1 MAMRCAGSRWT
12 GRAEPAA
19 VKQEAIPLPPDV
31 AATVERLERLV
42 HREREGRLQAEAIA
56 ERGLRELYESQV
68 RLALLQRITDCAN
81 RSNDFSEAI
90 DEVLKEICEHMNWAF
105 GTAYRVEACGN
116 VVSCDAWY
124 SAEPARLFALV
135 EATRERTFANG
146 EGLPGRVLRD
156 GHPHWIDEGELATKS
171 CRRVAAA
178 SCGIRAACGFPVM
191 IGDEIVCVL
200 EFFARTAMIDKDAIL
215 LTVTQAATQLAR
227 VIERERARA
236 ALVHDALHDAMTG
249 LPNRTLLDE
258 RARAAFERLPDS
270 REGLAVLV
278 IDLDGFKAI
287 NDKYGHHVGDI
298 VLIETARRFNEVIG
312 ARIGGRRQGDPSGWR
327 ATLAR
332 VGGDEFV
339 IVLDAV
345 PDPAIAIA
353 LSGALIDALKAPIQ
367 VANEYVNV
375 GLSIGI
381 AHSCV
386 SYSTVEQLRQD
397 ADLAMYEAK
406 SGGHGGVVTFS
417 ESLGNER
424 RNRMALENELRD
436 AIREKQFTLY
446 YQPIFALADA
456 PDGGERLRGFEALIR
471 WNHPIHGLVEPGR
484 FIPAAEAGGLI
495 VFIGDWVL
503 RQACRTMARLHR
515 SLTQRGLNGAE
526 LPYISINIAPQQFLQ
541 PTFSAHVQRVL
552 LETGVPPELVRLE
565 VTEGVAIIDPD
576 QTRQVLEQV
585 RSWGVKTS
593 LDDFGTGY
601 SSLSYLQNL
610 PFDTLKIDRSF
621 IASMDDPKSRKIIRA
636 ILDLA
641 SNLNLSVVAEGIET
655 GEQGASLREMG
666 CEFGQGFHLGRPL
679 DEESAFALVWPGLSA
694 ASGSKTA
701 A

>member
-1 MAMRCAGSRWT
+1 MKH
-12 GRAEPAA
+12 E
-19 VKQEAIPLPPDV
+19 VIPLPLGGDDV
-31 AATVERLERLV
+31 VDRLKRLV
-42 HREREGRLQAEAIA
+42 EREREGRLQAEAIA

-81 RSNDFSEAI
+81 RSNDFSDAI
-90 DEVLKEICEHMNWAF
+90 HEVLKEICEHMNWAF
-105 GTAYRVEACGN
+105 SAAYRVESGGKA
-116 VVSCDAWY
+116 VSCDAWFT
-124 SAEPARLFALV
+124 AEPARLSPLV
-135 EATRERTFANG
+135 EATRELTCASG

-156 GHPHWIDEGELATKS
+156 GHPHWIDEAEHAANF
-171 CRRVAAA
+171 RRRTAAA
-178 SCGIRAACGFPVM
+178 NCGIRSACGFPVM
-191 IGDEIVCVL
+191 IGEEIVCVL
-200 EFFARTAMIDKDAIL
+200 EFFGRTAMIDKDAIL

-236 ALVHDALHDAMTG
+236 ALLHDALHDAMTG

-258 RARAAFERLPDS
+258 RSRAAFDRLPES

-287 NDKYGHHVGDI
+287 NDKYGHHAGDI
-298 VLIETARRFNEVIG
+298 VLVETARRFNEVIG
-312 ARIGGRRQGDPSGWR
+312 AREGRRRRGDGSGWR

-339 IVLDAV
+339 VVLDAL
-345 PDPAIAIA
+345 PDPAVAMDLA
-353 LSGALIDALKAPIQ
+353 GALIDALKAPIR
-367 VANEYVNV
+367 VADEFVNV

-381 AHSCV
+381 AHSCM
-386 SYSTVEQLRQD
+386 SYFTVEQLRQD

-417 ESLGNER
+417 ETLGNER

-436 AIREKQFTLY
+436 AIRENQFTLY
-446 YQPIFALADA
+446 YQPIFALAGTPA
-456 PDGGERLRGFEALIR
+456 GGERLRGFEALIR
-471 WNHPIHGLVEPGR
+471 WNHPEHGLIEPGR
-484 FIPAAEAGGLI
+484 FIPAAEAAGLI

-503 RQACRTMARLHR
+503 RQACNAMAQLHT
-515 SLTQRGLNGAE
+515 SLGARGLTAAE

-552 LETGVPPELVRLE
+552 QETGVPPELVRLE

-576 QTRQVLEQV
+576 QTRKVLEQV

-655 GEQGASLREMG
+655 GEQSASLREMG

-679 DEESAFALVWPGLSA
+679 EEASAFALVGPASS
-694 ASGSKTA
+694 ASGE
-701 A
+701 

>member
-1 MAMRCAGSRWT
+1 M
-12 GRAEPAA
+12 
-19 VKQEAIPLPPDV
+19 KQEAIPLPADV
-31 AATVERLERLV
+31 ASTVERLERLV
-42 HREREGRLQAEAIA
+42 QREREGRLQAEAIA
-56 ERGLRELYESQV
+56 ERGLRELYDSQV

-81 RSNDFSEAI
+81 RSNDFSDAI

-105 GTAYRVEACGN
+105 GTAYRVEGGGRA
-116 VVSCDAWY
+116 VSCDAWFT
-124 SAEPARLFALV
+124 AEPARLFPLV
-135 EATRERTFANG
+135 EATRERSFASG

-156 GHPHWIDEGELATKS
+156 GHPHWIDEAELAAS
-171 CRRVAAA
+171 FCRRVAAA
-178 SCGIRAACGFPVM
+178 SCGIRSVCGFPVM
-191 IGDEIVCVL
+191 IGEEIVCVL

-236 ALVHDALHDAMTG
+236 ALLHDALHDAMTG

-258 RARAAFERLPDS
+258 RSRAAFDRLPET

-287 NDKYGHHVGDI
+287 NDKYGHHAGDI
-298 VLIETARRFNEVIG
+298 VLVETARRFNEVIG
-312 ARIGGRRQGDPSGWR
+312 AHMGGRRRGDMPGWR

-339 IVLDAV
+339 VVLDALH
-345 PDPAIAIA
+345 DPGIAMT
-353 LSGALIDALKAPIQ
+353 LSGELIDALKAPIQ
-367 VANEYVNV
+367 VADEYVNV

-381 AHSCV
+381 AHSGT

-406 SGGHGGVVTFS
+406 AGGHGGVVTFS
-417 ESLGNER
+417 ETLGNER

-446 YQPIFALADA
+446 YQPIFALTDA
-456 PDGGERLRGFEALIR
+456 AGGGEHLRGFEALIR
-471 WNHPIHGLVEPGR
+471 WNHPDRGLVEPGR

-503 RQACRTMARLHR
+503 RQACNAMARLHR
-515 SLTQRGLNGAE
+515 SLTERGLTTAE

-655 GEQGASLREMG
+655 REQGVSLREMG
-666 CEFGQGFHLGRPL
+666 CEYGQGYHLGRPL
-679 DEESAFALVWPGLSA
+679 EEASAFALVWPEGA
-694 ASGSKTA
+694 ADA

>member
-1 MAMRCAGSRWT
+1 M
-12 GRAEPAA
+12 
-19 VKQEAIPLPPDV
+19 KQEAIPLPLELDH
-31 AATVERLERLV
+31 AGTVDRLERLV
-42 HREREGRLQAEAIA
+42 QREREGRLQAEAIA
-56 ERGLRELYESQV
+56 ERGLRELYDSQV

-81 RSNDFSEAI
+81 RSNDFSDAI
-90 DEVLKEICEHMNWAF
+90 DEVLKEICEHMSWAF
-105 GTAYRVEACGN
+105 GTAYRVDGGGK
-116 VVSCDAWY
+116 VVSCDSWY
-124 SAEPARLFALV
+124 SAEPARLFPLV
-135 EATRERTFANG
+135 EATRERTFASG

-156 GHPHWIDEGELATKS
+156 AHPHWIDEAELATDF
-171 CRRVAAA
+171 CRRVEAAL
-178 SCGIRAACGFPVM
+178 CGIRSACGFPVL

-227 VIERERARA
+227 VIERERARE

-258 RARAAFERLPDS
+258 RARAAFDRLADN

-287 NDKYGHHVGDI
+287 NDTYGHHAGDI
-298 VLIETARRFNEVIG
+298 VLIETARRFENVIA
-312 ARIGGRRQGDPSGWR
+312 ARCGGRRRGDQASWR

-339 IVLDAV
+339 VVLDAL
-345 PDPAIAIA
+345 PDPAIARE
-353 LSGALIDALKAPIQ
+353 LSGALIEALKAPIA
-367 VANEYVNV
+367 VADEYVNV
-375 GLSIGI
+375 GLSVGI
-381 AHSCV
+381 AHS
-386 SYSTVEQLRQD
+386 STGYATVDQLRQD

-417 ESLGNER
+417 EALGAER
-424 RNRMALENELRD
+424 RSRMAMENELRD
-436 AIREKQFTLY
+436 AIRERQFTLF
-446 YQPIFALADA
+446 YQPIFALAEG
-456 PDGGERLRGFEALIR
+456 PGGSEKLRGFEALIR
-471 WNHPIHGLVEPGR
+471 WNHPERGLVEPGR

-503 RQACRTMARLHR
+503 REACNAMARLHAD
-515 SLTQRGLNGAE
+515 LTARGHKPE
-526 LPYISINIAPQQFLQ
+526 DLPYISINIAPQQFLQ
-541 PTFSAHVQRVL
+541 PSFSAHVQRVL
-552 LETGVPPELVRLE
+552 LETGVPPERVRLE

-585 RSWGVKTS
+585 RSWGVQTS

-621 IASMDDPKSRKIIRA
+621 IASMHDPKSRKIIRA

-679 DEESAFALVWPGLSA
+679 DEASAFALIWPEGKDTDA
-694 ASGSKTA
+694 
-701 A
+701 

>member
-1 MAMRCAGSRWT
+1 MHARWASGVPPCT
-12 GRAEPAA
+12 QLVAL
-19 VKQEAIPLPPDV
+19 KQEAIPLSPD
-31 AATVERLERLV
+31 AANPVTSTIERLERLV
-42 HREREGRLQAEAIA
+42 QREREGRLQAEAIA

-105 GTAYRVEACGN
+105 GTAYRVAHAGTI
-116 VVSCDAWY
+116 VSCDAWY
-124 SAEPARLFALV
+124 TAEPARLFPLV
-135 EATRERTFANG
+135 EAARDRTYASG
-146 EGLPGRVLRD
+146 EGLPGCVLRD
-156 GHPHWIDEGELATKS
+156 RHPHWVDEAELATS
-171 CRRVAAA
+171 FSRRVAAA
-178 SCGIRAACGFPVM
+178 SCGIRSVCGFPVM
-191 IGDEIVCVL
+191 IGEEIVCVL
-200 EFFARTAMIDKDAIL
+200 EFFSRTAMIDKDAVL

-236 ALVHDALHDAMTG
+236 ALLHDALHDAMTG

-258 RARAAFERLPDS
+258 RSRAAFERLPEN

-287 NDKYGHHVGDI
+287 NDKYGHHAGDI
-298 VLIETARRFNEVIG
+298 VLVETARRFDTVIN
-312 ARIGGRRQGDPSGWR
+312 ARMGGRRSSDQHGWR

-339 IVLDAV
+339 VVLDSL
-345 PDPAIAIA
+345 PYPAIAKE
-353 LSGALIDALKAPIQ
+353 LSCALIDVLRAPIN
-367 VANEYVNV
+367 VSGEFVNV

-381 AHSCV
+381 A
-386 SYSTVEQLRQD
+386 YSSQGYTTVDQLRQD

-406 SGGHGGVVTFS
+406 AGGHGGVVTFS
-417 ESLGNER
+417 EALGNER

-446 YQPIFALADA
+446 YQPIFALGTRGDK
-456 PDGGERLRGFEALIR
+456 PERLRGFEALIR
-471 WNHPIHGLVEPGR
+471 WNHPEHGLVEPGR

-503 RQACRTMARLHR
+503 RQACSAMARLHAQLTR
-515 SLTQRGLNGAE
+515 SGLEPAE

-541 PTFSAHVQRVL
+541 PTFSAHVRRVL

-666 CEFGQGFHLGRPL
+666 CEFGQGYHLGRPL
-679 DEESAFALVWPGLSA
+679 DEASAFALIWPEVGA
-694 ASGSKTA
+694 FPA
-701 A
+701 

>member
-1 MAMRCAGSRWT
+1 M
-12 GRAEPAA
+12 
-19 VKQEAIPLPPDV
+19 KQEAIPLPDGG
-31 AATVERLERLV
+31 TETIDRLMRLV
-42 HREREGRLQAEAIA
+42 EREREGRLQAEAIA

-81 RSNDFSEAI
+81 RSNNFSDAI
-90 DEVLKEICEHMNWAF
+90 HEVLKEICEHMNWAF
-105 GTAYRVEACGN
+105 SAAYRVESGGKA
-116 VVSCDAWY
+116 VSCDAWFT
-124 SAEPARLFALV
+124 ADPAPLFSLV
-135 EATRERTFANG
+135 EATRKQTYANG

-156 GHPHWIDEGELATKS
+156 GHPHWIDEAELETRF
-171 CRRVAAA
+171 CRRTEAAG
-178 SCGIRAACGFPVM
+178 SGIRSACGFPVM

-200 EFFARTAMIDKDAIL
+200 EFFSHTAMIDKDAIL
-215 LTVTQAATQLAR
+215 LPVTQAATQLAR
-227 VIERERARA
+227 VIERERART
-236 ALVHDALHDAMTG
+236 ALLHDALHDAMTG

-258 RARAAFERLPDS
+258 RSRAAFDRLPAS

-287 NDKYGHHVGDI
+287 NDKYGHHAGDI
-298 VLIETARRFNEVIG
+298 VLIETARRFNDVIG
-312 ARIGGRRQGDPSGWR
+312 ARQGGRRRGDGPGWR

-339 IVLDAV
+339 VVLDAL
-345 PDPAIAIA
+345 PHPAIAMD
-353 LSGALIDALKAPIQ
+353 LSGALIDALKVPIQ
-367 VANEYVNV
+367 VADEFVNV

-381 AHSCV
+381 AHSSMHYC
-386 SYSTVEQLRQD
+386 TIEQLRQD

-406 SGGHGGVVTFS
+406 SGGRGGVVTFS
-417 ESLGNER
+417 EALGNER

-446 YQPIFALADA
+446 YQPIFALAGT
-456 PDGGERLRGFEALIR
+456 PGGGERLRGFEALIR
-471 WNHPIHGLVEPGR
+471 WNHPDRGLVEPGR

-503 RQACRTMARLHR
+503 RQACNAMARLHT
-515 SLTQRGLNGAE
+515 SLSARGLTAAD

-621 IASMDDPKSRKIIRA
+621 IASMDDPKSRNIIRA

-655 GEQGASLREMG
+655 DEQGASLRAMG
-666 CEFGQGFHLGRPL
+666 CEFGQGYHLGRPL
-679 DEESAFALVWPGLSA
+679 EETSAFALAWPEGA
-694 ASGSKTA
+694 ASGE
-701 A
+701 

>member
-1 MAMRCAGSRWT
+1 M
-12 GRAEPAA
+12 
-19 VKQEAIPLPPDV
+19 KQEAIPLPPD
-31 AATVERLERLV
+31 AALAVERLERLV
-42 HREREGRLQAEAIA
+42 QREREGRLQAEAIA

-90 DEVLKEICEHMNWAF
+90 GEVLKEICEHMNWAF
-105 GTAYRVEACGN
+105 GTAYRVERGGKA
-116 VVSCDAWY
+116 VSCDAWY
-124 SAEPARLFALV
+124 TAEPARLFPLV
-135 EATRERTFANG
+135 EATRDRTFASG

-156 GHPHWIDEGELATKS
+156 GHPHWIDESELAAS
-171 CRRVAAA
+171 FCRRVAAA
-178 SCGIRAACGFPVM
+178 SCGIRSVCGFPVL

-200 EFFARTAMIDKDAIL
+200 EFFSRTAMIDKDAIL

-236 ALVHDALHDAMTG
+236 ALLHDALHDAMTG

-258 RARAAFERLPDS
+258 RSRAAFERLPES

-287 NDKYGHHVGDI
+287 NDKYGHHAGDI
-298 VLIETARRFNEVIG
+298 VLIETARRFESVIT
-312 ARIGGRRQGDPSGWR
+312 ARMGGRRRGDQATWR

-339 IVLDAV
+339 VVLDAL
-345 PDPAIAIA
+345 PDAAIAMD

-367 VANEYVNV
+367 VADEYVNV

-381 AHSCV
+381 AHSGT
-386 SYSTVEQLRQD
+386 SYSSVEQLRQD

-446 YQPIFALADA
+446 YQPIFALGKAA
-456 PDGGERLRGFEALIR
+456 ANAGKLRGFEALIR
-471 WNHPIHGLVEPGR
+471 WNHPDRGLVEPGR

-503 RQACRTMARLHR
+503 RQACSAMARLHR
-515 SLTQRGLNGAE
+515 SLTERGFAPGD

-541 PTFSAHVQRVL
+541 PTFSSHVQRVL

-655 GEQGASLREMG
+655 MEQGASLREMG
-666 CEFGQGFHLGRPL
+666 CEYGQGYHLGRPL
-679 DEESAFALVWPGLSA
+679 DEASAFALVWPEGTASA
-694 ASGSKTA
+694 A
-701 A
+701 

>member
-1 MAMRCAGSRWT
+1 M
-12 GRAEPAA
+12 
-19 VKQEAIPLPPDV
+19 KQEAIPLTPD
-31 AATVERLERLV
+31 AAMAVERLERLV
-42 HREREGRLQAEAIA
+42 QREREGRLQAEAIA
-56 ERGLRELYESQV
+56 ERGLRELYESQI

-90 DEVLKEICEHMNWAF
+90 GEVLKEICEHMNWAF
-105 GTAYRVEACGN
+105 GTAYRVERSGAA
-116 VVSCDAWY
+116 VSCDTWY
-124 SAEPARLFALV
+124 SAEPARLFPLV
-135 EATRERTFANG
+135 EATRDRTFASG

-156 GHPHWIDEGELATKS
+156 GHPHWIDESELATNF
-171 CRRVAAA
+171 CRRVEAA
-178 SCGIRAACGFPVM
+178 SCGFRSACGFPVL
-191 IGDEIVCVL
+191 IGEEIVCVL
-200 EFFARTAMIDKDAIL
+200 EFFSRTAMIDKDAIL

-227 VIERERARA
+227 VIEREQARA
-236 ALVHDALHDAMTG
+236 ALLHDALHDAMTG

-258 RARAAFERLPDS
+258 RSRAAFERLPAS

-287 NDKYGHHVGDI
+287 NDKYGHHAGDI
-298 VLIETARRFNEVIG
+298 VLIETARRFDSVIT
-312 ARIGGRRQGDPSGWR
+312 ARMGGRRRSDNPGWR

-339 IVLDAV
+339 VVLDAL
-345 PDPAIAIA
+345 PDPAIAMD

-367 VANEYVNV
+367 VADEYVNV

-381 AHSCV
+381 AHSCAG
-386 SYSTVEQLRQD
+386 YTTVEQLRQD

-417 ESLGNER
+417 ETLGNER
-424 RNRMALENELRD
+424 RNRMALESELRD

-446 YQPIFALADA
+446 YQPIFAL
-456 PDGGERLRGFEALIR
+456 GNGEPGAGRLRGFEALIR
-471 WNHPIHGLVEPGR
+471 WNHPDRGLIEPGR

-503 RQACRTMARLHR
+503 RHACNAMARLHAD
-515 SLTQRGLNGAE
+515 LTARGLKPSE

-541 PTFSAHVQRVL
+541 PTFSSHVQRVL
-552 LETGVPPELVRLE
+552 LETGVPPDLVRLE

-576 QTRQVLEQV
+576 QTRQVLERV
-585 RSWGVKTS
+585 RGWGVKTS

-641 SNLNLSVVAEGIET
+641 SNLNLTVVAEGIET
-655 GEQGASLREMG
+655 MEQGASLREMG
-666 CEFGQGFHLGRPL
+666 CEYGQGYHLGRPL
-679 DEESAFALVWPGLSA
+679 DEANAFALVWPGEAGA
-694 ASGSKTA
+694 AA
-701 A
+701 

>member
-1 MAMRCAGSRWT
+1 M
-12 GRAEPAA
+12 
-19 VKQEAIPLPPDV
+19 KQEAIPLPDD
-31 AATVERLERLV
+31 AAMAVERLERLV
-42 HREREGRLQAEAIA
+42 QREREGRLQAEAIA

-90 DEVLKEICEHMNWAF
+90 GEVLKEICEHMNWAF
-105 GTAYRVEACGN
+105 GTAYRVEGGGAA
-116 VVSCDAWY
+116 VSCDAWY
-124 SAEPARLFALV
+124 TAEPAKLFPLV
-135 EATRERTFANG
+135 EATRDRTFPRG

-156 GHPHWIDEGELATKS
+156 GHPHWIDETELAAHA
-171 CRRVAAA
+171 CRRIAAA
-178 SCGIRAACGFPVM
+178 CCGVRSACGFPVL

-200 EFFARTAMIDKDAIL
+200 EFFSHTSMLDKDAIL

-227 VIERERARA
+227 VIERARARA
-236 ALVHDALHDAMTG
+236 TLLHDALHDAMTG

-258 RARAAFERLPDS
+258 RSRAAFERLPES

-287 NDKYGHHVGDI
+287 NDKYGHHAGDI
-298 VLIETARRFNEVIG
+298 VLIETARRFDSVIT
-312 ARIGGRRQGDPSGWR
+312 ARMGGRRRGDQASWR

-339 IVLDAV
+339 VVLDAL
-345 PDPAIAIA
+345 PDPAIAMD
-353 LSGALIDALKAPIQ
+353 LSGALIDALKAPIL
-367 VANEYVNV
+367 VADEYVNV

-381 AHSCV
+381 AHSGR
-386 SYSTVEQLRQD
+386 SYCSVEQLRQD

-424 RNRMALENELRD
+424 RNRMALESELRD

-446 YQPIFALADA
+446 YQPIFALGKA
-456 PDGGERLRGFEALIR
+456 GTNTGKLRGFEALIR
-471 WNHPIHGLVEPGR
+471 WNHPDRGLVEPGR

-503 RQACRTMARLHR
+503 RQACNAMARLHAEM
-515 SLTQRGLNGAE
+515 TAQGLDPGE

-655 GEQGASLREMG
+655 MEQGASLREMG
-666 CEFGQGFHLGRPL
+666 CEYGQGYHLGRPL
-679 DEESAFALVWPGLSA
+679 DEASAFALVWPEGTASA
-694 ASGSKTA
+694 A
-701 A
+701 

>member
-1 MAMRCAGSRWT
+1 M
-12 GRAEPAA
+12 
-19 VKQEAIPLPPDV
+19 KQEAIPLPPDD
-31 AATVERLERLV
+31 ATVVERLERLV
-42 HREREGRLQAEAIA
+42 QREREGRRQAEAIA

-81 RSNDFSEAI
+81 RSNNFGDAI
-90 DEVLKEICEHMNWAF
+90 GEVLKEICEHMNWAF
-105 GTAYRVEACGN
+105 GSAYRVEPGGKAA
-116 VVSCDAWY
+116 SCDAWC
-124 SAEPARLFALV
+124 SAEPARLFPLV
-135 EATRERTFANG
+135 EATRGSTFASG

-156 GHPHWIDEGELATKS
+156 GHPHWVDESELATS
-171 CRRVAAA
+171 FCRRAEA
-178 SCGIRAACGFPVM
+178 AACGFHAACAFPVL

-200 EFFARTAMIDKDAIL
+200 EFFSRTAMIDKDAIL

-227 VIERERARA
+227 VIEREHARA
-236 ALVHDALHDAMTG
+236 ALLHDALHDAMTG

-258 RARAAFERLPDS
+258 RSRAAFDRLPEN

-287 NDKYGHHVGDI
+287 NDKYGHHAGDI
-298 VLIETARRFNEVIG
+298 VLIETARRFDNVIS
-312 ARIGGRRQGDPSGWR
+312 ARMGGRRRSDNPGWR

-339 IVLDAV
+339 VVLDAL
-345 PDPAIAIA
+345 PDPAIAMDLA
-353 LSGALIDALKAPIQ
+353 GTLIDALKSPIH
-367 VANEYVNV
+367 VADECVNV

-381 AHSCV
+381 AHSSP
-386 SYSTVEQLRQD
+386 SYFSIEQLRQD

-406 SGGHGGVVTFS
+406 SSGQGGVVAFS

-436 AIREKQFTLY
+436 AIREKQFTLF
-446 YQPIFALADA
+446 YQPIFALGKSQSA
-456 PDGGERLRGFEALIR
+456 GGLRGFEALIR
-471 WNHPIHGLVEPGR
+471 WNHPDRGLLEPGR
-484 FIPAAEAGGLI
+484 FMPAAEAGGLI

-503 RQACRTMARLHR
+503 RQACNAMARLHAD
-515 SLTQRGLNGAE
+515 LTAHGLKASE

-541 PTFSAHVQRVL
+541 PTFSSHVQRVL

-585 RSWGVKTS
+585 RCWGVKTS

-655 GEQGASLREMG
+655 VEQGASLREMG
-666 CEFGQGFHLGRPL
+666 CEFGQGYHLGRPL
-679 DEESAFALVWPGLSA
+679 DEASAFALVWPEA
-694 ASGSKTA
+694 APPRK
-701 A
+701 

>member
-1 MAMRCAGSRWT
+1 M
-12 GRAEPAA
+12 
-19 VKQEAIPLPPDV
+19 KQDAIPLVADV
-31 AATVERLERLV
+31 ATAVDRLERLV
-42 HREREGRLQAEAIA
+42 QREREGRLQAEAIA

-81 RSNDFSEAI
+81 RSNDFREAI
-90 DEVLKEICEHMNWAF
+90 DEVLKEICEHMKWAF
-105 GTAYRVEACGN
+105 GTAYRVEGGGRA
-116 VVSCDAWY
+116 VSCDAWY
-124 SAEPARLFALV
+124 TAEPARLFPLV
-135 EATRERTFANG
+135 EATRERTFTSG

-156 GHPHWIDEGELATKS
+156 VHPHWIDEGELAAKS

-178 SCGIRAACGFPVM
+178 ACGIRSACGFPVI

-236 ALVHDALHDAMTG
+236 ALLHDALHDAMTG

-258 RARAAFERLPDS
+258 RSRAAFERLPET

-287 NDKYGHHVGDI
+287 NDKYGHHAGDI
-298 VLIETARRFNEVIG
+298 VLVETARRFNEVIS
-312 ARIGGRRQGDPSGWR
+312 RCMSGRRRGDTPGWR

-339 IVLDAV
+339 VVLDAL
-345 PDPAIAIA
+345 PDPGIAMA

-367 VANEYVNV
+367 VAGEYVNV

-381 AHSCV
+381 AHSGT
-386 SYSTVEQLRQD
+386 SYATVEQLRQD

-417 ESLGNER
+417 ETLGNER
-424 RNRMALENELRD
+424 RNRMTLENELRD
-436 AIREKQFTLY
+436 AIRENQFTLY
-446 YQPIFALADA
+446 YQPIFAL
-456 PDGGERLRGFEALIR
+456 GEGERLRGFEALIR
-471 WNHPIHGLVEPGR
+471 WNHPDRGLVEPGR

-503 RQACRTMARLHR
+503 RQACNAMARLHK
-515 SLTQRGLNGAE
+515 SLTKRGLTAVE

-655 GEQGASLREMG
+655 REQGVSLREMG
-666 CEFGQGFHLGRPL
+666 CEYGQGYHLGRPL
-679 DEESAFALVWPGLSA
+679 EEESAFALVWPEREMPS
-694 ASGSKTA
+694 ST
-701 A
+701 

>member
-1 MAMRCAGSRWT
+1 M
-12 GRAEPAA
+12 
-19 VKQEAIPLPPDV
+19 KHEAIPLALDETG
-31 AATVERLERLV
+31 AIERLERLV
-42 HREREGRLQAEAIA
+42 QREREGRLQAEAIA
-56 ERGLRELYESQV
+56 ERGLRELYDSQV

-81 RSNDFSEAI
+81 RSNDFSDAI
-90 DEVLKEICEHMNWAF
+90 GEVLKEICEHMSWAF
-105 GTAYRVEACGN
+105 GTAYRVDGGGTA
-116 VVSCDAWY
+116 VSCDAWFT
-124 SAEPARLFALV
+124 AEPAPLFPLV
-135 EATRERTFANG
+135 EVTRERTFAHG

-156 GHPHWIDEGELATKS
+156 GHPHWIDEAELAAS
-171 CRRVAAA
+171 FCRRVQAAT
-178 SCGIRAACGFPVM
+178 CGIRSACGFPVM
-191 IGDEIVCVL
+191 IGEEIVCVM
-200 EFFARTAMIDKDAIL
+200 EFFSRTAMIDKDAIL

-236 ALVHDALHDAMTG
+236 ALLHDALHDAMTG

-258 RARAAFERLPDS
+258 RSRAAFERLPES

-287 NDKYGHHVGDI
+287 NDKYGHHAGDI
-298 VLIETARRFNEVIG
+298 VLIETARRFDGVIT
-312 ARIGGRRQGDPSGWR
+312 ARVGGRRRSDQPSWR

-339 IVLDAV
+339 VVLDAL
-345 PDPAIAIA
+345 PDQVIARD

-367 VANEYVNV
+367 VADEFVNV

-381 AHSCV
+381 AHSGTGYI
-386 SYSTVEQLRQD
+386 SVEQLRQD

-406 SGGHGGVVTFS
+406 AGGHGGVVTFS
-417 ESLGNER
+417 EALGSER

-446 YQPIFALADA
+446 YQPIFALATRPGEA
-456 PDGGERLRGFEALIR
+456 ERLRGFEALIR
-471 WNHPIHGLVEPGR
+471 WNHPDRGLVEPGR

-503 RQACRTMARLHR
+503 RQACNAMARLHADL
-515 SLTQRGLNGAE
+515 SVRGLKPNE

-541 PTFSAHVQRVL
+541 PTFSSHVQRVL

-666 CEFGQGFHLGRPL
+666 CEFGQGYHLGRPL
-679 DEESAFALVWPGLSA
+679 DETSAFALVWPEGTASA
-694 ASGSKTA
+694 A
-701 A
+701 

>member
-1 MAMRCAGSRWT
+1 M
-12 GRAEPAA
+12 
-19 VKQEAIPLPPDV
+19 KQEPIPLPSDL

-42 HREREGRLQAEAIA
+42 QREREGRLQAEAIA

-90 DEVLKEICEHMNWAF
+90 GEVLKEICEHMNWAF
-105 GTAYRVEACGN
+105 GTAYRVERSGKA
-116 VVSCDAWY
+116 VSCVAWFT
-124 SAEPARLFALV
+124 SEPARLFPLV
-135 EATRERTFANG
+135 EASRERTFPSG

-156 GHPHWIDEGELATKS
+156 VHPHWIDEAELATDF

-178 SCGIRAACGFPVM
+178 SCGIRAVCGFPVM

-200 EFFARTAMIDKDAIL
+200 EFFARTAMMDKDAIL

-258 RARAAFERLPDS
+258 RARAAFERLPES

-287 NDKYGHHVGDI
+287 NDKYGHHAGDI
-298 VLIETARRFNEVIG
+298 VLIETARRFDSVI
-312 ARIGGRRQGDPSGWR
+312 AACMGGRRRGDEHAWR

-339 IVLDAV
+339 IVLDSL
-345 PDPAIAIA
+345 PNPGIAMDLA
-353 LSGALIDALKAPIQ
+353 GALIDALKGAIL
-367 VANEYVNV
+367 VGDEYVNV

-381 AHSCV
+381 AHSAAGYG
-386 SYSTVEQLRQD
+386 SVEQLRQD

-417 ESLGNER
+417 EALGNER
-424 RNRMALENELRD
+424 RNRMALESELRD
-436 AIREKQFTLY
+436 AIREKQFTLF
-446 YQPIFALADA
+446 YQPIFALGALQDQ
-456 PDGGERLRGFEALIR
+456 GERLRGFEALIR
-471 WNHPIHGLVEPGR
+471 WNHPERGLVEPGR

-503 RQACRTMARLHR
+503 RQACNAMARLHR
-515 SLTQRGLNGAE
+515 DLTERGMSAGE

-541 PTFSAHVQRVL
+541 PTFSAHVRRVL

-655 GEQGASLREMG
+655 REQGASLREMG
-666 CEFGQGFHLGRPL
+666 CEYGQGFHLGRPL
-679 DEESAFALVWPGLSA
+679 DEASAFALVWPDGA
-694 ASGSKTA
+694 ANA

>member
-1 MAMRCAGSRWT
+1 
-12 GRAEPAA
+12 
-19 VKQEAIPLPPDV
+19 
-31 AATVERLERLV
+31 
-42 HREREGRLQAEAIA
+42 
-56 ERGLRELYESQV
+56 
-68 RLALLQRITDCAN
+68 
-81 RSNDFSEAI
+81 
-90 DEVLKEICEHMNWAF
+90 
-105 GTAYRVEACGN
+105 
-116 VVSCDAWY
+116 
-124 SAEPARLFALV
+124 
-135 EATRERTFANG
+135 
-146 EGLPGRVLRD
+146 
-156 GHPHWIDEGELATKS
+156 
-171 CRRVAAA
+171 
-178 SCGIRAACGFPVM
+178 
-191 IGDEIVCVL
+191 
-200 EFFARTAMIDKDAIL
+200 
-215 LTVTQAATQLAR
+215 
-227 VIERERARA
+227 
-236 ALVHDALHDAMTG
+236 MTG

-258 RARAAFERLPDS
+258 RSRAAFERLPES

-287 NDKYGHHVGDI
+287 NDKYGHHAGDI
-298 VLIETARRFNEVIG
+298 VLIETARRFDSVIT
-312 ARIGGRRQGDPSGWR
+312 ARMGGRRRGDQASWR

-339 IVLDAV
+339 VVLDAL
-345 PDPAIAIA
+345 PDPAIAMD
-353 LSGALIDALKAPIQ
+353 LSGALIDALKAPIL
-367 VANEYVNV
+367 VADEYVNV

-381 AHSCV
+381 AHSGR
-386 SYSTVEQLRQD
+386 SYCSVEQLRQD

-424 RNRMALENELRD
+424 RNRMALESELRD

-446 YQPIFALADA
+446 YQPIFALGKA
-456 PDGGERLRGFEALIR
+456 GTNTGKLRGFEALIR
-471 WNHPIHGLVEPGR
+471 WNHPDRGLVEPGR

-503 RQACRTMARLHR
+503 RQACNAMARLHAEM
-515 SLTQRGLNGAE
+515 TAQGLDPGE

-655 GEQGASLREMG
+655 MEQGASLREMG
-666 CEFGQGFHLGRPL
+666 CEYGQGYHLGRPL
-679 DEESAFALVWPGLSA
+679 DEASAFALVWPEGTASA
-694 ASGSKTA
+694 A
-701 A
+701 

>member
-1 MAMRCAGSRWT
+1 M
-12 GRAEPAA
+12 
-19 VKQEAIPLPPDV
+19 KQEPIPLPSDL

-42 HREREGRLQAEAIA
+42 QREREGRLQAEAIA

-90 DEVLKEICEHMNWAF
+90 GEVLKEICEHMNWAF
-105 GTAYRVEACGN
+105 GTAYRVERGGRA
-116 VVSCDAWY
+116 VSCEAWFT
-124 SAEPARLFALV
+124 SEPSRLFPLV
-135 EATRERTFANG
+135 EASRERTFPSG

-156 GHPHWIDEGELATKS
+156 GHPHWIDEAELATDF

-178 SCGIRAACGFPVM
+178 SCGIRAVCGFPVM

-200 EFFARTAMIDKDAIL
+200 EFFARTAMMDKDAIL

-258 RARAAFERLPDS
+258 RARAAFERLPES

-287 NDKYGHHVGDI
+287 NDKYGHHAGDI
-298 VLIETARRFNEVIG
+298 VLIETARRFDSVI
-312 ARIGGRRQGDPSGWR
+312 AASMGGRRRGDQQGWR

-339 IVLDAV
+339 IVLDAL
-345 PDPAIAIA
+345 PEPGIAMDLA
-353 LSGALIDALKAPIQ
+353 GALIDALKGPIL
-367 VANEYVNV
+367 VSDEYVNV

-381 AHSCV
+381 AHSAAG
-386 SYSTVEQLRQD
+386 YSSVEQLRQD

-417 ESLGNER
+417 EALGNER
-424 RNRMALENELRD
+424 RNRMALESELRD

-446 YQPIFALADA
+446 YQPIFALGALQDQ
-456 PDGGERLRGFEALIR
+456 GERLRGFEALIR
-471 WNHPIHGLVEPGR
+471 WNHPERGLVEPRR

-503 RQACRTMARLHR
+503 RQACNAMAKLHR
-515 SLTQRGLNGAE
+515 ELTERGMSAGE

-541 PTFSAHVQRVL
+541 PTFSAHVRRVL

-593 LDDFGTGY
+593 LGDFGTGY

-655 GEQGASLREMG
+655 REQGASLREMG
-666 CEFGQGFHLGRPL
+666 CEYGQGFHLGRPL
-679 DEESAFALVWPGLSA
+679 DEASAFALVWPDGA
-694 ASGSKTA
+694 ANA

>member
-1 MAMRCAGSRWT
+1 
-12 GRAEPAA
+12 
-19 VKQEAIPLPPDV
+19 VKQEAIPLPHD
-31 AATVERLERLV
+31 AAMAIERLERLV
-42 HREREGRLQAEAIA
+42 QREREGRLQAEAIA

-90 DEVLKEICEHMNWAF
+90 GEVLKEICEHMNWAF
-105 GTAYRVEACGN
+105 GTTYRVERGGRA
-116 VVSCDAWY
+116 VSCDAWY
-124 SAEPARLFALV
+124 TAEPAKLFPLV
-135 EATRERTFANG
+135 EATRDRTFASG

-156 GHPHWIDEGELATKS
+156 GHPHWIDESELAAS
-171 CRRVAAA
+171 FCRSVEAAR
-178 SCGIRAACGFPVM
+178 CGIRSACGFPVL
-191 IGDEIVCVL
+191 IGEEIVCVL

-236 ALVHDALHDAMTG
+236 ALLHDALHDAMTG

-258 RARAAFERLPDS
+258 RSRAAFERLPES

-287 NDKYGHHVGDI
+287 NDKYGHHAGDI
-298 VLIETARRFNEVIG
+298 VLIETARRFDSVIT
-312 ARIGGRRQGDPSGWR
+312 ARTGGRRRSDQASWR

-339 IVLDAV
+339 VVLDAL
-345 PDPAIAIA
+345 PDPAIAMD

-367 VANEYVNV
+367 VADEYVNV

-381 AHSCV
+381 AHSGT
-386 SYSTVEQLRQD
+386 SYCSVEQLRQD

-417 ESLGNER
+417 DSLGNER

-446 YQPIFALADA
+446 YQPIFALGKAGSKA
-456 PDGGERLRGFEALIR
+456 GKLRGFEALIR
-471 WNHPIHGLVEPGR
+471 WNHPDRGLVEPGR

-503 RQACRTMARLHR
+503 RQACNAMARLHAEM
-515 SLTQRGLNGAE
+515 TAQGADPGE

-541 PTFSAHVQRVL
+541 PMFSSHVQRVL
-552 LETGVPPELVRLE
+552 LETDVRPDLVRLE
-565 VTEGVAIIDPD
+565 VTEGVAISDPD

-655 GEQGASLREMG
+655 MEQGALLREMG
-666 CEFGQGFHLGRPL
+666 CDYGQGYHLGRPL
-679 DEESAFALVWPGLSA
+679 DEASAFALVWPEGTASA
-694 ASGSKTA
+694 A
-701 A
+701 

>member
-1 MAMRCAGSRWT
+1 M
-12 GRAEPAA
+12 
-19 VKQEAIPLPPDV
+19 KHEAIPLALDQ
-31 AATVERLERLV
+31 AGALERLERLV
-42 HREREGRLQAEAIA
+42 QREREGRLQAEAIA
-56 ERGLRELYESQV
+56 ERGLRELYDSQV

-81 RSNDFSEAI
+81 RSNDFSDAI
-90 DEVLKEICEHMNWAF
+90 DEVLKEICEHMSWAF
-105 GTAYRVEACGN
+105 GTAYRVDGGGTA
-116 VVSCDAWY
+116 VSCDAWFT
-124 SAEPARLFALV
+124 AEPAPLFPLV
-135 EATRERTFANG
+135 EVTRERTFAHG

-156 GHPHWIDEGELATKS
+156 GHPHWIDEAELATS
-171 CRRVAAA
+171 FCRRVQAAT
-178 SCGIRAACGFPVM
+178 CGIRSACGFPVM
-191 IGDEIVCVL
+191 VGEEIVCVM
-200 EFFARTAMIDKDAIL
+200 EFFSRTAMIDKDAIL

-236 ALVHDALHDAMTG
+236 ALLHDALHDAMTG

-258 RARAAFERLPDS
+258 RSRAAFERLPES

-287 NDKYGHHVGDI
+287 NDKYGHHAGDI
-298 VLIETARRFNEVIG
+298 VLIETARRFDGVIT
-312 ARIGGRRQGDPSGWR
+312 ARVGGRRRSDQPSWR

-339 IVLDAV
+339 VVLDAL
-345 PDPAIAIA
+345 PDQVIARD

-367 VANEYVNV
+367 VADEFVNV

-381 AHSCV
+381 AHSGTGYV
-386 SYSTVEQLRQD
+386 SVEQLRQD

-406 SGGHGGVVTFS
+406 AGGHGGVVTFS
-417 ESLGNER
+417 EALGSER

-446 YQPIFALADA
+446 YQPIFALGTR
-456 PDGGERLRGFEALIR
+456 PDEAERLRGFEALIR
-471 WNHPIHGLVEPGR
+471 WNHPDRGLVEPGR

-503 RQACRTMARLHR
+503 RQACNAMARLHADL
-515 SLTQRGLNGAE
+515 SARGLKPNE

-541 PTFSAHVQRVL
+541 PTFSSHVQRVL

-655 GEQGASLREMG
+655 FEQGASLREMG

-679 DEESAFALVWPGLSA
+679 DETSAFALVWPERTASA
-694 ASGSKTA
+694 A
-701 A
+701 

>member
-1 MAMRCAGSRWT
+1 MKH
-12 GRAEPAA
+12 EPLLVPDTHEA
-19 VKQEAIPLPPDV
+19 VI
-31 AATVERLERLV
+31 ERLQRLV
-42 HREREGRLQAEAIA
+42 QREREGRLQAEAIA
-56 ERGLRELYESQV
+56 ERGLRELYESQI

-90 DEVLKEICEHMNWAF
+90 DEVLKEICEHMSWDF
-105 GTAYRVEACGN
+105 GTAYRVIEREQA
-116 VVSCDAWY
+116 VASDAW
-124 SAEPARLFALV
+124 FAADPSRMFPLV
-135 EATRERTFANG
+135 EATRSARFAKG
-146 EGLPGRVLRD
+146 VGLPGRVLRD
-156 GHPHWIDEGELATKS
+156 GHPHWIDETELQQS
-171 CRRVAAA
+171 FCRKVEAAA
-178 SCGIRAACGFPVM
+178 CAIRSACAFPVM
-191 IGDEIVCVL
+191 IGEEIVCVL
-200 EFFARTAMIDKDAIL
+200 EFFSRNVMLDKDAVL

-249 LPNRTLLDE
+249 LPNRALLDE
-258 RARAAFERLPDS
+258 RSRAAFERLPEDRS
-270 REGLAVLV
+270 GLAVLV
-278 IDLDGFKAI
+278 IDLDGFKGI
-287 NDKYGHHVGDI
+287 NDKYGHHAGDV
-298 VLIETARRFNEVIG
+298 VLIETARRFDAVI
-312 ARIGGRRQGDPSGWR
+312 AQKAGGRRQKDQRSWH

-339 IVLDAV
+339 IVLDALPKHDV
-345 PDPAIAIA
+345 AMDLAC
-353 LSGALIDALKAPIQ
+353 ALIDALKPAI
-367 VANEYVNV
+367 AIDGGDYVNV

-381 AHSCV
+381 AHSSPGYV
-386 SYSTVEQLRQD
+386 DIEQIRQD

-417 ESLGNER
+417 EELGSER

-436 AIREKQFTLY
+436 AIRERQFALY
-446 YQPIFALADA
+446 YQPIFALGDV
-456 PDGGERLRGFEALIR
+456 GKLRGFEALIR
-471 WNHPIHGLVEPGR
+471 WNHPDRGIIEPGR

-503 RQACRTMARLHR
+503 RQACNAMARLHQG
-515 SLTQRGLNGAE
+515 LETRGFKTKD

-552 LETGVPPELVRLE
+552 LETGVPPECVRLE
-565 VTEGVAIIDPD
+565 VTEGVAIIDPN

-621 IASMDDPKSRKIIRA
+621 IASMDDPKSRNIIRA

-655 GEQGASLREMG
+655 PEQGASLLEMG
-666 CEFGQGFHLGRPL
+666 CEYGQGYHLGRPL
-679 DEESAFALVWPGLSA
+679 DETSAFALVWPDVEELPIPQKIA
-694 ASGSKTA
+694 ASRY
-701 A
+701 

>member
-1 MAMRCAGSRWT
+1 M
-12 GRAEPAA
+12 
-19 VKQEAIPLPPDV
+19 KHEAIPLPQ
-31 AATVERLERLV
+31 AADEAHETVVERLSRLV
-42 HREREGRLQAEAIA
+42 QRERDGRLQAEAVA

-90 DEVLKEICEHMNWAF
+90 DELLKEVCEHMGWNFAA
-105 GTAYRVEACGN
+105 AYRATEREQAVA
-116 VVSCDAWY
+116 CDAWFAADRSRLY
-124 SAEPARLFALV
+124 PLIEAVRGARF
-135 EATRERTFANG
+135 TKG

-156 GHPHWIDEGELATKS
+156 GHPHWIDEDELEGTF
-171 CRRVAAA
+171 CRSSEAR
-178 SCGIRAACGFPVM
+178 SCGIRSACAFPIM
-191 IGDEIVCVL
+191 IGEEIVCVL
-200 EFFARTAMIDKDAIL
+200 EFFSPTVMLDKDGVL
-215 LTVTQAATQLAR
+215 LTVTQAGTQLAR

-236 ALVHDALHDAMTG
+236 ALLHDALHDAMTG
-249 LPNRTLLDE
+249 LPNRARLDE
-258 RARAAFERLPDS
+258 RAHAAFERLPED
-270 REGLAVLV
+270 RTGLAVLV

-287 NDKYGHHVGDI
+287 NDKYGHHAGDI
-298 VLIETARRFNEVIG
+298 VLIETARRFDAVITRQ
-312 ARIGGRRQGDPSGWR
+312 AGGRRQTDQRTWR

-339 IVLDAV
+339 IVLDALPRREV
-345 PDPAIAIA
+345 AMDLAC
-353 LSGALIDALKAPIQ
+353 ALIDALKPAISIDS
-367 VANEYVNV
+367 ETVNV

-381 AHSCV
+381 AHS
-386 SYSTVEQLRQD
+386 SHGYANIEQIRQD

-417 ESLGNER
+417 EALGSER

-436 AIREKQFTLY
+436 AIRERQFALY
-446 YQPIFALADA
+446 YQPIFALGDI
-456 PDGGERLRGFEALIR
+456 GRLRGFEALIR
-471 WNHPIHGLVEPGR
+471 WNHPDRGMLEPGR
-484 FIPAAEAGGLI
+484 FIPAAEAAGLI

-503 RQACRTMARLHR
+503 RQACNAMARLHTTLAER
-515 SLTQRGLNGAE
+515 SYQPHE

-552 LETGVPPELVRLE
+552 LETGVPPQCVRLE

-585 RSWGVKTS
+585 RGWGVKTS

-621 IASMDDPKSRKIIRA
+621 IASMDDPKSRNIIRA

-641 SNLNLSVVAEGIET
+641 SNLNLTVVAEGIET
-655 GEQGASLREMG
+655 SEQGDSLRAMG
-666 CEFGQGFHLGRPL
+666 CEFGQGYHLGRPL
-679 DEESAFALVWPGLSA
+679 DESSAFALLWPDEIDPYPSQKTA
-694 ASGSKTA
+694 ASGG
-701 A
+701 

>member
-1 MAMRCAGSRWT
+1 MKH
-12 GRAEPAA
+12 EP
-19 VKQEAIPLPPDV
+19 IPLPGDLAGNLAGNSADIPAD
-31 AATVERLERLV
+31 TIKRLNRLV
-42 HREREGRLQAEAIA
+42 QREREGRLQAEAIA

-90 DEVLKEICEHMNWAF
+90 DEVLKEICEHMTWDF
-105 GTAYRVEACGN
+105 GTAYRVADREQA
-116 VVSCDAWY
+116 VSCDTWFACD
-124 SAEPARLFALV
+124 PARLFPMV
-135 EATRERTFANG
+135 EATRHTRFARG
-146 EGLPGRVLRD
+146 EDLPGRVLRD
-156 GHPHWIDEGELATKS
+156 GHPHWMDEAELQDTF
-171 CRRVAAA
+171 CRRQEAR
-178 SCGIRAACGFPVM
+178 SCGIRSACAFPVV
-191 IGDEIVCVL
+191 IGEEIVCVL
-200 EFFARTAMIDKDAIL
+200 KFFARTAMLDKDAVL
-215 LTVTQAATQLAR
+215 LTVAQAATQLAR

-236 ALVHDALHDAMTG
+236 ALLHDALHDAMTG
-249 LPNRTLLDE
+249 LPNRVLLDE
-258 RARAAFERLPDS
+258 RSRAAFEGLPEDNT
-270 REGLAVLV
+270 GLAVLV

-287 NDKYGHHVGDI
+287 NDKYGHHAGDI
-298 VLIETARRFNEVIG
+298 VLIETARRFDKVI
-312 ARIGGRRQGDPSGWR
+312 AQHTGGRHQPDQGRRNHQAWR

-339 IVLDAV
+339 IVLDAL
-345 PDPAIAIA
+345 PDTAVAMDLA
-353 LSGALIDALKAPIQ
+353 CALIDALKPAIV
-367 VANEYVNV
+367 VADEYVNV

-381 AHSCV
+381 AHAGPA
-386 SYSTVEQLRQD
+386 YSSVEQIRQD

-406 SGGHGGVVTFS
+406 AGGHGGVVTFS
-417 ESLGNER
+417 EALGLER

-436 AIREKQFTLY
+436 ALREKQFTLY
-446 YQPIFALADA
+446 YQPIFALGDA
-456 PDGGERLRGFEALIR
+456 GRVRGFEALIR
-471 WNHPIHGLVEPGR
+471 WNHPSRGLVEPGR

-503 RQACRTMARLHR
+503 RHACNAMARLHA
-515 SLTQRGLNGAE
+515 SLAASGFAPKD

-541 PTFSAHVQRVL
+541 PNFSAHVQRVL

-641 SNLNLSVVAEGIET
+641 SNLSLSVVAEGIET
-655 GEQGASLREMG
+655 SEQGASLFEMG
-666 CEFGQGFHLGRPL
+666 CEYGQGYHLGRPL
-679 DEESAFALVWPGLSA
+679 DEASAFALICPAYQTGDQVQKA
-694 ASGSKTA
+694 AAPKF
-701 A
+701 

>member
-1 MAMRCAGSRWT
+1 M
-12 GRAEPAA
+12 
-19 VKQEAIPLPPDV
+19 KQDKIPLPDDL
-31 AATVERLERLV
+31 ATTVDRLERLV
-42 HREREGRLQAEAIA
+42 QREREGRLQAEAIA
-56 ERGLRELYESQV
+56 ERGLRELYDSQV

-90 DEVLKEICEHMNWAF
+90 CEVLKEICEHMNWAF
-105 GTAYRVEACGN
+105 GTAYRVESSGAA
-116 VVSCDAWY
+116 VSCDAWY
-124 SAEPARLFALV
+124 AAEPARLFPLV
-135 EATRERTFANG
+135 EATRDQTFPSG

-156 GHPHWIDEGELATKS
+156 GHPHWIDESELADS
-171 CRRVAAA
+171 FCRRVEAA
-178 SCGIRAACGFPVM
+178 SCGVRSACGFPVM

-227 VIERERARA
+227 VIEREEARA
-236 ALVHDALHDAMTG
+236 ALLHDALHDAMTG

-258 RARAAFERLPDS
+258 RSRAAFDRLPPG
-270 REGLAVLV
+270 RNGLAVMV

-287 NDKYGHHVGDI
+287 NDKYGHHAGDI
-298 VLIETARRFNEVIG
+298 VLIETARRFDTTL
-312 ARIGGRRQGDPSGWR
+312 AACMGGRRKTDSPGWHG
-327 ATLAR
+327 TLAR

-339 IVLDAV
+339 IVLDGMRGPGAAM
-345 PDPAIAIA
+345 DLAA
-353 LSGALIDALKAPIQ
+353 ALIEVLKAPIRIDDDF
-367 VANEYVNV
+367 VNV

-381 AHSCV
+381 AHSGPG
-386 SYSTVEQLRQD
+386 YGNVEQLRQD

-417 ESLGNER
+417 EALGNER

-446 YQPIFALADA
+446 YQPIFAL
-456 PDGGERLRGFEALIR
+456 GSGEHGRGRLRGFEALIR
-471 WNHPIHGLVEPGR
+471 WNHPDRGLVEPGR

-503 RQACRTMARLHR
+503 RQACNAMARLHT
-515 SLTQRGLNGAE
+515 SLAESGALPGE

-655 GEQGASLREMG
+655 LEQGTSLREMG
-666 CEFGQGFHLGRPL
+666 CEFGQGYHLGRPL
-679 DEESAFALVWPGLSA
+679 DEASAFALIWPESA
-694 ASGSKTA
+694 RTGA
-701 A
+701 

>member
-1 MAMRCAGSRWT
+1 MAIL
-12 GRAEPAA
+12 
-19 VKQEAIPLPPDV
+19 KQEAIPLPPES
-31 AATVERLERLV
+31 AAHGAAAIARLERLV
-42 HREREGRLQAEAIA
+42 QREREGRLQAEAIA

-68 RLALLQRITDCAN
+68 RLALLQRITECAN
-81 RSNDFSEAI
+81 RSNDFSDAI

-105 GTAYRVEACGN
+105 GTAYRVDRGGTA
-116 VVSCDAWY
+116 VSCNAWY
-124 SAEPARLFALV
+124 TAQPARMFALV
-135 EATRERTFANG
+135 EATREASFPCG
-146 EGLPGRVLRD
+146 EGVPGRVLRD
-156 GHPHWIDEGELATKS
+156 GHPHWIDEGDIETTF
-171 CRRVAAA
+171 CRRSEAAD
-178 SCGIRAACGFPVM
+178 CGIRSVCGFPVM
-191 IGDEIVCVL
+191 IAEEIVCVL
-200 EFFARTAMIDKDAIL
+200 EFFSAAAMIDKDAIL

-236 ALVHDALHDAMTG
+236 ALLHDALHDAMTG
-249 LPNRTLLDE
+249 LPNRSLLDE
-258 RARAAFERLPDS
+258 RSRAAFERLPES

-287 NDKYGHHVGDI
+287 NDKYGHHAGDI
-298 VLIETARRFNEVIG
+298 VLVETARRFDAVITS
-312 ARIGGRRQGDPSGWR
+312 RMGGRRNGDQPGWR

-339 IVLDAV
+339 VVLDALA
-345 PDPAIAIA
+345 DPGIALD
-353 LSGALIDALKAPIQ
+353 LSGALIEALKAPIR
-367 VANEYVNV
+367 VADEFVNV

-381 AHSCV
+381 AHSGPGYA
-386 SYSTVEQLRQD
+386 SVEQLRQD

-417 ESLGNER
+417 EALGSER

-436 AIREKQFTLY
+436 AIREKQFTLF
-446 YQPIFALADA
+446 YQPIFAL
-456 PDGGERLRGFEALIR
+456 GGAAISSGAIGSANRRGRLRGFEALIR
-471 WNHPIHGLVEPGR
+471 WNHPDQGLVEPGH

-503 RQACRTMARLHR
+503 RQACSAMARLHADLAR
-515 SLTQRGLNGAE
+515 SGLQAGE

-541 PTFSAHVQRVL
+541 PSFSAHVQRVL
-552 LETGVPPELVRLE
+552 LETGVLPELVRLE

-666 CEFGQGFHLGRPL
+666 CEFGQGYHLGRPL
-679 DEESAFALVWPGLSA
+679 DEASAFALIWPEA
-694 ASGSKTA
+694 VASPA
-701 A
+701 

>member
-1 MAMRCAGSRWT
+1 M
-12 GRAEPAA
+12 
-19 VKQEAIPLPPDV
+19 KQEAIALPAD
-31 AATVERLERLV
+31 AAGTIERLERLV
-42 HREREGRLQAEAIA
+42 QREREGRLQAEAIA

-81 RSNDFSEAI
+81 RSDDFSQAI
-90 DEVLKEICEHMNWAF
+90 GEVLKEICEHMNWAF
-105 GTAYRVEACGN
+105 GTAYRVDHSGTT
-116 VVSCDAWY
+116 VSCDAWY
-124 SAEPARLFALV
+124 TAEPARLFPLV
-135 EATRERTFANG
+135 EATRARTFANG

-156 GHPHWIDEGELATKS
+156 SHPHWIDEAELAGS
-171 CRRVAAA
+171 FCRRVAAA
-178 SCGIRAACGFPVM
+178 ACGIRSVCGFPVM
-191 IGDEIVCVL
+191 IGEEIVCVL

-236 ALVHDALHDAMTG
+236 ALLHDALHDAMTG
-249 LPNRTLLDE
+249 LPNRTLLNE
-258 RARAAFERLPDS
+258 RSRAAFERLPES
-270 REGLAVLV
+270 RSGLAVMV

-287 NDKYGHHVGDI
+287 NDKYGHHAGDI
-298 VLIETARRFNEVIG
+298 VLIETARRFDTALAAG
-312 ARIGGRRQGDPSGWR
+312 MGGRRKTDSPGWHG
-327 ATLAR
+327 TLAR

-339 IVLDAV
+339 VVLDGV
-345 PDPAIAIA
+345 RGP
-353 LSGALIDALKAPIQ
+353 GAAMDLAGAMIDALKAPIQ
-367 VANEYVNV
+367 IEDETVNV

-381 AHSCV
+381 AHSGPG
-386 SYSTVEQLRQD
+386 YTTVEQLRQD

-417 ESLGNER
+417 EALGSER

-436 AIREKQFTLY
+436 AIREKQFTLF
-446 YQPIFALADA
+446 YQPIFALGAA
-456 PDGGERLRGFEALIR
+456 SNEPERLRGFEALIR
-471 WNHPIHGLVEPGR
+471 WNHPEQGLIEPGR

-503 RQACRTMARLHR
+503 RQACAALARLHADL
-515 SLTQRGLNGAE
+515 SARGLKPGE

-552 LETGVPPELVRLE
+552 LETGVPRELVRLE

-655 GEQGASLREMG
+655 REQGASLREMG
-666 CEFGQGFHLGRPL
+666 CEYGQGYHLGRPL
-679 DEESAFALVWPGLSA
+679 DETSAFALVWPDGSA
-694 ASGSKTA
+694 AA

>member
-1 MAMRCAGSRWT
+1 M
-12 GRAEPAA
+12 
-19 VKQEAIPLPPDV
+19 KHEAIPLALDETG
-31 AATVERLERLV
+31 AIERLERLV
-42 HREREGRLQAEAIA
+42 QREREGRLQAEAIA
-56 ERGLRELYESQV
+56 ERGLRELYDSQV

-81 RSNDFSEAI
+81 RSNDFSDAI
-90 DEVLKEICEHMNWAF
+90 GEVLKEICEHMSWAF
-105 GTAYRVEACGN
+105 GTAYRVDGGGTA
-116 VVSCDAWY
+116 VSCDAWFT
-124 SAEPARLFALV
+124 AEPAPLFPLV
-135 EATRERTFANG
+135 EVTRERTFAHG

-156 GHPHWIDEGELATKS
+156 GHPHWIDEAELAAS
-171 CRRVAAA
+171 FCRKVQAAT
-178 SCGIRAACGFPVM
+178 CGIRSACGFPVM
-191 IGDEIVCVL
+191 IGEEIVCVM
-200 EFFARTAMIDKDAIL
+200 EFFSRTAMIDKDAIL

-236 ALVHDALHDAMTG
+236 ALLHDALHDAMTG

-258 RARAAFERLPDS
+258 RSRAAFERLPES

-287 NDKYGHHVGDI
+287 NDKYGHHAGDI
-298 VLIETARRFNEVIG
+298 VLIETARRFDGVIT
-312 ARIGGRRQGDPSGWR
+312 ARVGGRRRSDQPSWR

-339 IVLDAV
+339 VVLDAL
-345 PDPAIAIA
+345 PDQVIARD

-367 VANEYVNV
+367 VADEFVNV

-381 AHSCV
+381 AHSGTGYI
-386 SYSTVEQLRQD
+386 SVEQLRQD

-406 SGGHGGVVTFS
+406 AGGHGGVVTFS
-417 ESLGNER
+417 EALGSER

-446 YQPIFALADA
+446 YQPIFALATRPGEA
-456 PDGGERLRGFEALIR
+456 ERLRGFEALIR
-471 WNHPIHGLVEPGR
+471 WNHPDRGLVEPGR

-503 RQACRTMARLHR
+503 RQACNAMARLHADL
-515 SLTQRGLNGAE
+515 SVRGLKPNE

-541 PTFSAHVQRVL
+541 PTFSSHVQRVL

-666 CEFGQGFHLGRPL
+666 CEFGQGYHLGRPL
-679 DEESAFALVWPGLSA
+679 DETSAFALVWPEGTASA
-694 ASGSKTA
+694 A
-701 A
+701 